1 MVAVLGEGNGQ
12 AMSNSEAKMYVLVNV
27 EPLKRGPRFVRL
39 YGSEIKFSVND
50 HSSPERAHGAIY
62 VLPSPLS
69 VVVEYGGNSHRI
81 SFHDIALGVVD
92 YRRVRLEETPAASD
106 QRIEDRPKAPED
118 VVLALVEL
126 MRKDKKLARAL
137 EGTQVELDILRLAAE
152 LDIENKTTTA
162 EYIREYRDT
171 ASNRPRE
178 KKGGDA

>member
-1 MVAVLGEGNGQ
+1 
-12 AMSNSEAKMYVLVNV
+12 MSNSDVKLDVLVRV
-27 EPLKRGPRFVRL
+27 DPIEKGIRHVRL
-39 YGSEIKFSVND
+39 YGSEVRFSVND
-50 HSSPERAHGAIY
+50 QSLEEQSHGAIY

-69 VVVEYGGNSHRI
+69 VVVEYGGKSHRI
-81 SFHDIALGVVD
+81 SFFDIARAVVD
-92 YRRVRLEETPAASD
+92 QRAQFEKAPTASD

-118 VVLALVEL
+118 VVLALVDL